1 MKLNPDCIRDIL
13 LSLEERTGRIPVAF
27 NYNDSSSIGL
37 SQYNCDEL
45 TYHINQCEYAN
56 LIFISNR
63 MNGGCL
69 IKDLTPQAHEFLAN
83 IRLDTN
89 WNKTKDTAKKVGSTA
104 LSVLIQIASNIITNQ
119 LKNI

>member
-13 LSLEERTGRIPVAF
+13 LSLEERTGRIPVFF

-37 SQYNCDEL
+37 NQYDSAEL

-56 LIFISNR
+56 LIFISTR
-63 MNGGCL
+63 MNNGCL

-89 WNKTKDTAKKVGSTA
+89 WNETKNIAKKVGSTA
-104 LSVLIQIASNIITNQ
+104 LSALIQIASNVITHK
-119 LKNI
+119 LINI